1 VMNLQA
7 GGMGMLGP
15 AQSCH
20 RRRPLHHLS
29 MLRGPGAGDTAPCIQ
44 HAFRRD
50 GPHSTFKI

>member
-20 RRRPLHHLS
+20 RRRPLSSSL
-29 MLRGPGAGDTAPCIQ
+29 
-44 HAFRRD
+44 HAEGSGRR
-50 GPHSTFKI
+50 